1 MNSKLDLTKDMTM
14 DAITS
19 QKVTFKVF
27 RFNEETDYLPYY
39 NTYTLDV
46 THEEVVLDILNRIKW
61 DHDGS
66 LSYRRSCRHGIC
78 GVCSIKVNGKAIL
91 ACKSRLFDLVNVFG
105 TELVIEPLS
114 TKRAIKDLIIDK
126 KDFWDKHAEVKP
138 FLTGEIEETPQSEH
152 LVSPHD
158 AEKLLEADY
167 CIQCGACHYSCPALA
182 INEQFIGPAAFAAA
196 YRFSADVRD
205 ESPLDRLHIVNEE
218 ASGVWDCVKCMEC
231 AEACPKDVNP
241 IEKITKLHN
250 MIFEANIA
258 KNNVATRHA
267 VGFAHSIAKHGLLD
281 EGELVRYSEG
291 NIGVLKHVPVALKMF
306 AKGKI
311 ILPWNMP
318 KSDKLDEIQ
327 KLIKSSSTV
336 KF

>member
-1 MNSKLDLTKDMTM
+1 M
-14 DAITS
+14 DTL
-19 QKVTFKVF
+19 QTQQVTFKVF

-78 GVCSIKVNGKAIL
+78 GVCAIKVSGKAVL
-91 ACKSRLFDLVNVFG
+91 ACKTRLFDMIDVFG
-105 TELVIEPLS
+105 NELTIEPLS
-114 TKRAIKDLIIDK
+114 TKRVIKDLIIDK
-126 KDFWDKHAEVKP
+126 KDFWDKHAAIKP
-138 FLTGEIEETPQSEH
+138 YVEADIAEH
-152 LVSPHD
+152 PAQENLVSPHD

-182 INEQFIGPAAFAAA
+182 INEEFIGPAAFAAA

-205 ESPLDRLHIVNEE
+205 DASLERLKIVNEE
-218 ASGVWDCVKCMEC
+218 AQGIWDCVKCMEC
-231 AEACPKDVNP
+231 AQACPKDVNP

-250 MIFEANIA
+250 MVFEANIA

-267 VGFAHSIAKHGLLD
+267 VGFAHSIQKHGLLD

-291 NIGVLKHVPVALKMF
+291 NIGVMKHLPEAIAMWKN
-306 AKGKI
+306 GKI
-311 ILPWNMP
+311 VMPWNMP
-318 KSDKLDEIQ
+318 KSKNLDEVK
-327 KLIKSSSTV
+327 KLIQSSSTV

>member
-1 MNSKLDLTKDMTM
+1 MESIK
-14 DAITS
+14 S
-19 QKVTFKVF
+19 QQVTFKVF

-39 NTYTLDV
+39 NTYVLDV

-78 GVCSIKVNGKAIL
+78 GVCSIKVNGKGIL
-91 ACKSRLFDLVNVFG
+91 ACKSRLFDLVEVFG
-105 TELVIEPLS
+105 NEIVIEPLS

-126 KDFWDKHAEVKP
+126 KDFWDKHAQVKP
-138 FLTGEIEETPQSEH
+138 YLVSEIEEHPAQEH

-182 INEQFIGPAAFAAA
+182 INDEFIGPAAFATA

-205 ESPLDRLHIVNEE
+205 DASLERLNVVNEE
-218 ASGVWDCVKCMEC
+218 AQGVWDCVKCMEC
-231 AEACPKDVNP
+231 AEVCPKEVNP

-250 MIFEANIA
+250 MVFEAGIA

-267 VGFAHSIAKHGLLD
+267 VGFAHSIEKHGLLD

-306 AKGKI
+306 DKGKI
-311 ILPWNMP
+311 VLPWNMP
-318 KSDKLDEIQ
+318 KADKLDEIK
-327 KLIKSSSTV
+327 KLVKSSSTV

>member
-1 MNSKLDLTKDMTM
+1 M
-14 DAITS
+14 DTLKT
-19 QKVTFKVF
+19 QQVTFKVF

-61 DHDGS
+61 EHDGS

-78 GVCSIKVNGKAIL
+78 GVCAIKVSGKAVL
-91 ACKSRLFDLVNVFG
+91 ACKTRLFDMIDVFG
-105 TELVIEPLS
+105 NELVIEPLS
-114 TKRAIKDLIIDK
+114 TKRAFKDLVVDK
-126 KDFWDKHAEVKP
+126 KDFWDKHAQIKP
-138 FLTGEIEETPQSEH
+138 YLEAPIDEH
-152 LVSPHD
+152 PVTENLVSPHD

-167 CIQCGACHYSCPALA
+167 CIQCGACHYSCPSVE
-182 INEQFIGPAAFAAA
+182 INELYIGPAAFAAA
-196 YRFSADVRD
+196 YRFAADVRD
-205 ESPLDRLHIVNEE
+205 DASVERLHIVNEE
-218 ASGVWDCVKCMEC
+218 AQGVWDCVKCMEC
-231 AEACPKDVNP
+231 AQVCPKEVNP

-250 MIFEANIA
+250 MVFEANIA

-267 VGFAHSIAKHGLLD
+267 VGFAHSIEKHGLLD

-311 ILPWNMP
+311 VLPWNMP
-318 KSDKLDEIQ
+318 KADKLDEIK
-327 KLIKSSSTV
+327 KLVKSSSTV

>member
-1 MNSKLDLTKDMTM
+1 M
-14 DAITS
+14 DTIKS
-19 QKVTFKVF
+19 QQVTFKVF

-78 GVCSIKVNGKAIL
+78 GVCSIKVNGKGIL
-91 ACKSRLFDLVNVFG
+91 ACKSRLFDLVEVFG
-105 TELVIEPLS
+105 NEITIEPLS
-114 TKRAIKDLIIDK
+114 TKRVIKDLIIDK
-126 KDFWDKHAEVKP
+126 KDFWDKHAAIKP
-138 FLTGEIEETPQSEH
+138 YLVSDIEEHPAQEH

-167 CIQCGACHYSCPALA
+167 CIQCGACHYSCPALEV
-182 INEQFIGPAAFAAA
+182 NDSFFGPAAFAAA

-205 ESPLDRLHIVNEE
+205 EASVERLHVVNEE
-218 ASGVWDCVKCMEC
+218 AQGVWDCVKCMEC
-231 AEACPKDVNP
+231 AEVCPKEVNP

-250 MIFEANIA
+250 MVFEAGIA

-267 VGFAHSIAKHGLLD
+267 VGFAHSIEKHGLLD

-306 AKGKI
+306 TKGKI
-311 ILPWNMP
+311 VLPWNMP
-318 KSDKLDEIQ
+318 KADKLDEIK